1 MKNPSGR
8 FFFHSVTVTLHAY
21 QAGMTSNEAAKMKSL
36 SFCTLH
42 SIILHLIGGAPLL
55 PKLRGYFAEFLRKV
69 SLARLSLLDS
79 PTCVGL
85 RYGRNGEQPTA
96 FLDTLSAHALRPK
109 AKLDIRLSSG
119 FSLCVPVGLT
129 KSGDGILT
137 ICASITPYGLILAPG

>member
-1 MKNPSGR
+1 M
-8 FFFHSVTVTLHAY
+8 
-21 QAGMTSNEAAKMKSL
+21 
-36 SFCTLH
+36 
-42 SIILHLIGGAPLL
+42 GGAPLL

-119 FSLCVPVGLT
+119 FSLCVPVGLNPP
-129 KSGDGILT
+129 GDGILT